1 MSLFLCIIWCDV
13 DFSLC
18 LRIISECILTYAS
31 LNITNKISL
40 TTANLIHLQTNKKN
54 KDRRGSSCK
63 QQNLENNKQSRKSIC
78 NPTGEGS
85 YSLLKPELKVCD
97 ASSLPSS
104 RQGSFKLTKTHSARD
119 IQDELLKVS
128 DEPQRRKSLTPEEM
142 AENKLKEIKQLQN
155 DDFFVVRSFLT
166 SPKGLVNR
174 GDSFKKKP
182 HSESS
187 EGQRKN
193 SETKRRL
200 SEVTRSHRS
209 SVHSTSSATISDVIS
224 ANALA
229 TSDPIKLETG
239 EKYQLI
245 SRPSIEITRCFFP
258 NEVPEQVDKIP
269 SKPQLKRL
277 LSHESPHAVI
287 VLGDHR
293 VGKTSLVTQF
303 LTSEH
308 LAGLDTSHG
317 WWG

>member
-1 MSLFLCIIWCDV
+1 MCD
-13 DFSLC
+13 
-18 LRIISECILTYAS
+18 A
-31 LNITNKISL
+31 
-40 TTANLIHLQTNKKN
+40 
-54 KDRRGSSCK
+54 
-63 QQNLENNKQSRKSIC
+63 
-78 NPTGEGS
+78 
-85 YSLLKPELKVCD
+85 YSLPT
-97 ASSLPSS
+97 S
-104 RQGSFKLTKTHSARD
+104 RQGSFKLTKTRSARD

-128 DEPQRRKSLTPEEM
+128 DEPQRRTSLTPEEM

-155 DDFFVVRSFLT
+155 EDFFVVRSFLT

-182 HSESS
+182 HSENS

-193 SETKRRL
+193 SEPKRRL
-200 SEVTRSHRS
+200 SEVTRGHRS

-229 TSDPIKLETG
+229 TSDPIKLEAG
-239 EKYQLI
+239 EKYQFI

-258 NEVPEQVDKIP
+258 NEVPEQVHKI
-269 SKPQLKRL
+269 SGKPTLKRL

-317 WWG
+317 LWRFKQIERNRLLKYINNMRMPFQQNIAWHNYSNNSIIINIAIEFFGRK